1 MELQLHDGGLEGFNF
16 RRASRFIPNPYYQA
30 ARFAVRTRPGRFA
43 VERGRRIFGRLLHE
57 AQGTPTYDQFLS
69 EEGLSGNENFDL
81 QASRF
86 GRWIQTKAVP
96 RLQKVQ
102 KSLSPI
108 IGLLPG
114 GGAVNAAFDIIKRP
128 EGAPGPAVEPV
139 LQPLPPAAPQ
149 FAPAPSFGP
158 GPSFAPQFMP
168 EPMPPTY
175 AGFSPA
181 PAPSRPSTIFGIN
194 TNTLLLLGIGGIV
207 AYKAFKK

>member
-1 MELQLHDGGLEGFNF
+1 MELQLHDSGLEAFNF

-30 ARFAVRTRPGRFA
+30 GRFAMRTRPGRFA

-57 AQGTPTYDQFLS
+57 AQGTPTYTQFLS
-69 EEGLSGNENFDL
+69 EEGLSGNESFDL

-86 GRWIQTKAVP
+86 GRWIKTKAVP
-96 RLQKVQ
+96 GLQKVQ

-139 LQPLPPAAPQ
+139 FQPLPPAAP
-149 FAPAPSFGP
+149 SFGP
-158 GPSFAPQFMP
+158 PPSFAPQFMP

-175 AGFSPA
+175 AGFAPQPA
-181 PAPSRPSTIFGIN
+181 PGGFNFFGLD
-194 TNTLLLLGIGGIV
+194 TKTLLLLGIGGIV